1 MGFVLKINIL
11 LEMDSSVCV
20 YGQTLFSLSSL
31 SIIINYRFTKL
42 LFLFYLI
49 TLQSAHYND
58 YIESNA
64 DILLC

>member
-11 LEMDSSVCV
+11 LKMDSSVCV

-31 SIIINYRFTKL
+31 SIIINYKFTKL

-49 TLQSAHYND
+49 TSPSAHYND